1 MGGVLESW
9 DVFADASNAI
19 SKPSD
24 VASYWR
30 EVGEHYHMPIDGSL
44 WLSNPIKSS

>member
-24 VASYWR
+24 VASHWR
-30 EVGEHYHMPIDGSL
+30 EVGELLIYVPTKYFI
-44 WLSNPIKSS
+44 